1 MKMNDLTQ
9 NPDVKSAVRWATV
22 FGVLIA
28 VAGVLAIAVPLAAG
42 MAVNVLV
49 AWLLVFSGVAHLV
62 YGFQSRGA
70 GTILGQVLLGLLYA
84 GIGVYLLLNP
94 LVGLAALTLWLA
106 GFLLLEAG
114 VEIALFFHLRKI
126 GGVGWLLLD
135 GIATLALAIMVG
147 ASWPSSSEWAI
158 GTLVGISMV
167 FSGLAR
173 ATLAQALKSA
183 AGGH

>member
-1 MKMNDLTQ
+1 MNDLSQ
-9 NPDVKSAVRWATV
+9 NPELKSAVRWATV
-22 FGVLIA
+22 LGVLIA

-42 MAVNVLV
+42 IAVNVLV

-70 GTILGQVLLGLLYA
+70 GAIFGQVLLGLLYA
-84 GIGVYLLLNP
+84 GIGAYLLLKP
-94 LVGLAALTLWLA
+94 LAGLAALTLWLA
-106 GFLLLEAG
+106 AFLLLEAG
-114 VEIALFFHLRKI
+114 VEIVLFFQLRKI
-126 GGVGWLLLD
+126 AGAGWLLFD
-135 GIATLALAIMVG
+135 GIATLLLGIMVG

-173 ATLAQALKSA
+173 VTLAQALKSA
-183 AGGH
+183 AGGR